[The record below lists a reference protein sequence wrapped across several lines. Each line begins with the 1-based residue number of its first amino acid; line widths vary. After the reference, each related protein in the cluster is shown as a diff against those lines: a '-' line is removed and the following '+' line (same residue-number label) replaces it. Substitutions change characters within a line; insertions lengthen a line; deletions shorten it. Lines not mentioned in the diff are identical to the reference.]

1 MLVSHDIFFYV
12 YIFDLIQI
20 IWKIF
25 KDKHIHKKKNIKN
38 NYK

>member
-12 YIFDLIQI
+12 YIFHLIQI

-25 KDKHIHKKKNIKN
+25 KDNLYTQDKNIKN

>member
-25 KDKHIHKKKNIKN
+25 KDKYIQDKNIKN